1 MIYVIPKK
9 EGGETMKRITKI
21 EPAKKTSKKKLRV
34 AAYARVST
42 NRDDQLIS
50 LDAQKNH
57 YEKYIKAKPNWEYAG
72 LYFDEGL
79 SGTHMEKR
87 NGLLKLLED
96 CERGKIDY
104 IIVKSISRFSRNTID
119 SIETIRSLCEKGIY
133 IFFEKENIDT
143 GKMDS
148 ELLLSIFSSL
158 AESESKSISE
168 NNKWGIQKKY
178 QNGTFKIGYP
188 PYGYHNIEGQMV
200 IDEKEAEIVRLI
212 FSEVLLGKSPGLIA
226 KELNEKNITSKRG
239 KNWSSSVIHGMIRN
253 EKYTGDVI
261 FQKTFTDENFNRHI
275 NYGERNQY
283 YAKDHHAPIISHD
296 TFEKANSIIE
306 KNGKEKGI
314 VKYAGKY
321 KNRYALSGKIICDEC
336 GGKLKRVKLSSY
348 FGFACNTHIK
358 NKELCNMKTIS
369 EDSVKAAFATM
380 MNKLSSARE
389 VVLLPL
395 ERSLKRNSS
404 DMQLSQLEELES
416 LLEKNTER
424 KNQLMNFFTSGL
436 LDPALYSEEIMRL
449 EEERE
454 VLVNEQELITK
465 NLSGGYERQK
475 ALELILSYTAKK
487 NIITEFDDA
496 LFLRHV
502 DHIIVYSRTEI
513 GFVMKFGPIFKERI

>member
-1 MIYVIPKK
+1 
-9 EGGETMKRITKI
+9 MKRITKI
-21 EPAKKTSKKKLRV
+21 EPAKKTANKKLKV

-50 LDAQKNH
+50 LNAQKNH

-158 AESESKSISE
+158 AESESRSISE
-168 NNKWGIQKKY
+168 NNKWGIQKRY
-178 QNGTFKIGYP
+178 QNGTFKISYP
-188 PYGYHNIEGQMV
+188 PYGYHNIDGQMV

-226 KELNEKNITSKRG
+226 RELNEKKIPTKRG
-239 KNWSSSVIHGMIRN
+239 KNWSSGVIHGMIKN

-283 YAKDHHAPIISHD
+283 YAKDHHELIISHD
-296 TFEKANSIIE
+296 TFEKVSKIIE
-306 KNGKEKGI
+306 KNGREKGI

-321 KNRYALSGKIICDEC
+321 QNRYALSGKIICGEC
-336 GGKLKRVKLSSY
+336 GATWKRVKLGGY

-358 NKELCNMKTIS
+358 NKELCNMKTVS

-380 MNKLSSARE
+380 MNKLSIARE
-389 VVLLPL
+389 VILIPFERMMKKGNSQEKL
-395 ERSLKRNSS
+395 ERL
-404 DMQLSQLEELES
+404 DELEI
-416 LLEKNTER
+416 LLEKNEER
-424 KNQLMNFFTSGL
+424 RNQVMDFFTKGL
-436 LDPALYSEEIMRL
+436 IDPAVYSEETMKL
-449 EEERE
+449 KEEKETFI
-454 VLVNEQELITK
+454 NEQALITE
-465 NLSGGYERQK
+465 NLNGNYEKQK
-475 ALELILSYTAKK
+475 ALENILNYTVGKK
-487 NIITEFDDA
+487 IITKFDDD
-496 LFLRHV
+496 LFTEYV
-502 DHIIVYSRTEI
+502 DHIVVYSRTEI
-513 GFVMKFGPIFKERI
+513 GFAMKFGPIFRERI